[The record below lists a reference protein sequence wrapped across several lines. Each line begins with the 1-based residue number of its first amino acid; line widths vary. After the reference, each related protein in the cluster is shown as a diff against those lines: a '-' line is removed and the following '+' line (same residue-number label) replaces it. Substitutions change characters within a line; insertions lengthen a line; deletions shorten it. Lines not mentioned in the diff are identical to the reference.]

1 MSARAAHEG
10 EAGAMAPS
18 LSHAADPEL
27 TSAFK
32 HAMGRLAGA
41 VSLITAGQGK
51 EARGLTATAVCSV
64 SVAPPTL
71 LVCVNRHGEAH
82 HAIARSGAFCVNVLA
97 EHDRPIA
104 DRFAGRH
111 GHAGADKFDAAEWL
125 SLATGAPVL
134 GDALVSIDCTL
145 VEHVDAYTH
154 TVFFGTVRA
163 VRLGAAAPPLVHF
176 DRAYRSLA

>member
-1 MSARAAHEG
+1 MTLCASHDH
-10 EAGAMAPS
+10 AGGRMAPAH
-18 LSHAADPEL
+18 SHHADPAL
-27 TSAFK
+27 TDAFR

-41 VSLITAGQGK
+41 VSVITAGHGS

-64 SVAPPTL
+64 SMAPPTL
-71 LVCVNRHGEAH
+71 LVCVNRNGEAH
-82 HAIARSGAFCVNVLA
+82 RTIAEAGAFCVNVLA

-111 GHAGADKFDAAEWL
+111 GHAGASKFGDGEWL
-125 SLATGAPVL
+125 SLATGAPAL
-134 GDALVSIDCTL
+134 GDALVSIDCSIA
-145 VEHVDAYTH
+145 ECVDAYTH

-176 DRAYRSLA
+176 DRAYRTLA